1 MQLYSELLEK
11 NIDFPETGSSPHE
24 ILEQVIRYETNAKFD
39 YVPFICDS
47 VRVSVCCKIW
57 DESGRTEKGYGEASE
72 ANLKNSIAK
81 MYPVKMALKRAFDDA
96 AIHYLRLPAK
106 DYRLLFEMEEQQSN
120 MPAEDKGATQPQGV
134 CAQGT
139 QARAVQPAKEQA
151 QQPTRYEDTVIT
163 IGRQKGKGYTV
174 AQLAEKD
181 MDSLLYIAYTFPQQV
196 NPISSQRKVQV
207 DACLRW
213 IKEHGCGP
221 KGNAA

>member
-24 ILEQVIRYETNAKFD
+24 ILEQVIRYEINAKFD

-47 VRVSVCCKIW
+47 ARVSVCCKIW
-57 DESGRTEKGYGEASE
+57 DESGRIEKGYGEASE
-72 ANLKNSIAK
+72 ANLKNPIAK

-120 MPAEDKGATQPQGV
+120 TPAEDKGAAQT
-134 CAQGT
+134 QGT
-139 QARAVQPAKEQA
+139 QTSTVQQAKEQP
-151 QQPTRYEDTVIT
+151 QQPARYEDTVIT

-196 NPISSQRKVQV
+196 NPISSQRKAQV